1 MVDSVSRP
9 LDKTTRIAAGA
20 TRTRY
25 DSASIAL
32 HWTTV
37 ALVLTQ
43 FLLAEFWGFF
53 ARPERH
59 VMIVLHMS
67 FGILL
72 AAVVLVRIIWR
83 LIPGHEMPPAVSG
96 WTETA
101 SKFVHGLLYAM
112 LIAQAAIGFELRW
125 AGNEAMN
132 FFGLLIPSPFA
143 PLSRSTHH
151 LLGDAH
157 NWLGWAIVVVAA
169 GHALAALYHHFFLR
183 DNVLRR
189 MLPGGAL
196 D

>member
-1 MVDSVSRP
+1 MNNSISSEFDAA
-9 LDKTTRIAAGA
+9 TRIAAGA

-37 ALVLTQ
+37 ALVLMQ

-59 VMIVLHMS
+59 TMIMLHMS

-72 AAVVLVRIIWR
+72 AAVVAIRIVWR
-83 LIPGHEMPPAVSG
+83 FIPGHEMPPATSG
-96 WTETA
+96 WMEIA

-112 LIAQAAIGFELRW
+112 LIAQVALGFELRW
-125 AGNEAMN
+125 AGNEAMS

-143 PLSRSTHH
+143 PLSRSTRH
-151 LLGDAH
+151 LLGEAH
-157 NWLGWAIVVVAA
+157 NWLGWAIVIVAA
-169 GHALAALYHHFFLR
+169 GHALAALYHHFHLR